1 MAFFYK
7 PPLKSHLQKER
18 LKAKQLRSTK
28 WWQQKLQEGVCYYC
42 QKTFSVEQLTMDH
55 KLPLARGGLSSKSN
69 IVVSCQKC
77 NTKKG
82 TKTSVDFVLEKNKIH
97 SYL

>member
-1 MAFFYK
+1 MKIFYK
-7 PPLKSHLQKER
+7 PQLKSNIQRER

-28 WWQQKLQEGVCYYC
+28 WWKQKLEEGICYYC
-42 QKTFSVEQLTMDH
+42 QKTFSADQLTMDH
-55 KLPLARGGLSSKSN
+55 KLPLARGGFSSKSN
-69 IVVSCQKC
+69 IVVSCQNC

-82 TKTSVDFVLEKNKIH
+82 TKTSVDFVLEKSKIH

>member
-1 MAFFYK
+1 MTIFYEPQPK
-7 PPLKSHLQKER
+7 IHLQRER

-28 WWQQKLQEGVCYYC
+28 WWERKLQEGICYYC
-42 QKTFSVEQLTMDH
+42 QKTFAVSELTMDH
-55 KLPLARGGLSSKSN
+55 KLALAKGGRSSKSN
-69 IVVSCQKC
+69 IVVSCQDC
-77 NTKKG
+77 NIEKG

>member
-1 MAFFYK
+1 MTIFYK
-7 PPLKSHLQKER
+7 AQSRAHLQTER

-28 WWQQKLQEGVCYYC
+28 WWKQKLEEGICYYC
-42 QKTFSVEQLTMDH
+42 QKTFTTDKLTMDH
-55 KLPLARGGLSSKSN
+55 KLPLARGGYSSKSN
-69 IVVSCQKC
+69 IVISCQDC